1 MRRTLYDEIHED
13 FRQSFRRFV
22 ATEIVPHHDRWEQ
35 SGRVDREMFL
45 AAGERGFLGMAVPE
59 RYGGLGQ
66 ADFRYNAVI
75 GEELQR
81 AGVIGSGMCIT
92 LHNDVVLPYL
102 MDVADER
109 QRRRWLPG
117 MVTGQIMGAISMTEP
132 GAGSDLAALRTSA
145 RRDGDSYVL
154 NGAKTFVT
162 NGLNADLY
170 IVAVSTDPGE
180 KHRGI
185 SLIGVEDPTDGFTRG
200 RHLDKIGLR
209 SQDTAEL
216 FFDDARVPAANLIG
230 GEGEGFATLMRNLAQ
245 ERLGLAVSAMSA
257 ARTALGWTVDYCA
270 QREAFGSRVLDMQHT
285 RFTLAELA
293 ARVDALQVF
302 VDRLVE
308 LHGRHELTGVDAA
321 KGKLLTTQL
330 QQDVVHQCLQ
340 LHGGY
345 GFMHEYPIAR
355 AYLDAPIQTIF
366 GGTNEIMREIIGRT
380 LETEHGRDARP
391 TGKRGAPAEQ
401 GASA

>member
-1 MRRTLYDEIHED
+1 MKRTLYDEVHED
-13 FRQSFRRFV
+13 FRHSFRSFV
-22 ATEIVPHHDRWEQ
+22 AQEILPHHDAWEER
-35 SGRVDREMFL
+35 GRVDREMFL

-59 RYGGLGQ
+59 EYGGLGQ
-66 ADFRYNAVI
+66 PDFRFNAIV

-102 MDVADER
+102 MEATDEA
-109 QRRRWLPG
+109 QRKRWLPG
-117 MVTGQIMGAISMTEP
+117 MVTGETMAAISMTEP

-145 RRDGDSYVL
+145 RLDGDHYVI

-162 NGLNADLY
+162 NGLNADLFV
-170 IVAVSTDPGE
+170 VAVRTDPHE

-185 SLIGVEDPTDGFTRG
+185 SLIGVEDPTVGFTRG

-216 FFDDARVPAANLIG
+216 FFDDARVPADNLIG
-230 GEGEGFATLMRNLAQ
+230 GEGRGFTILMENLAQ
-245 ERLGLAVSAMSA
+245 ERLGLTVSAMSA
-257 ARTALGWTVDYCA
+257 ARSVLGWTVDYCA
-270 QREAFGSRVLDMQHT
+270 QREAFGQQVLNMQNT
-285 RFTLAELA
+285 RFKLAELA

-302 VDRLVE
+302 VDHLISLHNHGE
-308 LHGRHELTGVDAA
+308 LSGVDAA
-321 KGKLLTTQL
+321 KGKLLTTEL
-330 QQDVVHQCLQ
+330 QQEVVHTGLQ

-345 GFMHEYPIAR
+345 GFMREYPIAR

-380 LETEHGRDARP
+380 LESEHGRA
-391 TGKRGAPAEQ
+391 
-401 GASA
+401 ASA

>member
-1 MRRTLYDEIHED
+1 MRRRLFEEIHED

-22 ATEIVPHHDRWEQ
+22 ATEIVPHHETWERA
-35 SGRVDREMFL
+35 GKVDREMFL
-45 AAGERGFLGMAVPE
+45 AAGEYGFLGMAVPE

-66 ADFRYNAVI
+66 DDFRYNAII
-75 GEELQR
+75 GEELQG

-102 MDVADER
+102 MDATDEQ
-109 QRRRWLPG
+109 QRKRWLPG
-117 MVTGQIMGAISMTEP
+117 MVTGEIMGAISMTEP

-145 RRDGDSYVL
+145 RRDGEDYVL

-162 NGLNADLY
+162 NGLGADLY
-170 IVAVSTDPGE
+170 VVAVRTDPGQ
-180 KHRGI
+180 KHKGI

-230 GEGEGFATLMRNLAQ
+230 GEGNGFAILMRNLAQ
-245 ERLGLAVSAMSA
+245 ERLGLTVSAMSA
-257 ARTALGWTVDYCA
+257 ARTALEWTVDYCG
-270 QREAFGSRVLDMQHT
+270 QREAFGSRILDMQHSK
-285 RFTLAELA
+285 FTLAELA
-293 ARVDALQVF
+293 ARVDALQSF
-302 VDRLVE
+302 VDDLID
-308 LHGRHELTGVDAA
+308 RHSRDELTGVDAA
-321 KGKLLTTQL
+321 KSKLLATRL

-345 GFMHEYPIAR
+345 GFMREYPIAR

-366 GGTNEIMREIIGRT
+366 GGTNEIMLEIIGRT
-380 LETEHGRDARP
+380 LETEHSGDVKP
-391 TGKRGAPAEQ
+391 GV
-401 GASA
+401 SA